1 MADSEFLAP
10 PERGFFQL
18 ERLATRLNCLYSPC
32 KPEGPGSPVVVTP
45 LQSAAAGCSFGS
57 RRESMKR
64 TWERFILFAML
75 ALGLVLLGYGVLLE
89 LGLA

>member
-1 MADSEFLAP
+1 
-10 PERGFFQL
+10 
-18 ERLATRLNCLYSPC
+18 
-32 KPEGPGSPVVVTP
+32 VVTP
-45 LQSAAAGCSFGS
+45 HQSAAAGFSFGS

-64 TWERFILFAML
+64 TWERFILFGLL